1 MAKIRI
7 KPLYIAILVILG
19 IIFLPGYIKF
29 IRLTA
34 KNIYLEMEI
43 TRLER
48 ENIKLNKEKKRLET
62 DINYVEKVARESMG
76 VTREGEIPIKMQKA
90 EKH

>member
-7 KPLYIAILVILG
+7 KPVHIVILVIIG
-19 IIFLPGYIKF
+19 AIFLPGYIKF
-29 IRLTA
+29 MQLKIR
-34 KNIYLEMEI
+34 NMRLEKEI

-48 ENIKLNKEKKRLET
+48 ENLKLYKEKKRLEE

-76 VTREGEIPIKMQKA
+76 VTKKGEIPIRI
-90 EKH
+90 ER

>member
-7 KPLYIAILVILG
+7 KPAHIVIVAIIGAV
-19 IIFLPGYIKF
+19 FLPGYIKF
-29 IRLTA
+29 IQLKIRNMRL
-34 KNIYLEMEI
+34 ESEI

-48 ENIKLNKEKKRLET
+48 ENLKLYKEKKRLEE

-76 VTREGEIPIKMQKA
+76 VTKKGEIPIRI
-90 EKH
+90 ER

>member
-7 KPLYIAILVILG
+7 KPAHIVIVAIIGAV
-19 IIFLPGYIKF
+19 FLPGYIKF
-29 IRLTA
+29 MQLKIR
-34 KNIYLEMEI
+34 NMRLESEI

-48 ENIKLNKEKKRLET
+48 ENLELYKEKNRLEE

-76 VTREGEIPIKMQKA
+76 VTKKGEIPIRI
-90 EKH
+90 EK

>member
-7 KPLYIAILVILG
+7 KPAYIVIAV
-19 IIFLPGYIKF
+19 IIGAVFLPGYIKF
-29 IRLTA
+29 MQLKIR
-34 KNIYLEMEI
+34 NMRLESEI

-48 ENIKLNKEKKRLET
+48 ENLKLYKEKKRLEE

-76 VTREGEIPIKMQKA
+76 VTKKGEIPIRI
-90 EKH
+90 ER